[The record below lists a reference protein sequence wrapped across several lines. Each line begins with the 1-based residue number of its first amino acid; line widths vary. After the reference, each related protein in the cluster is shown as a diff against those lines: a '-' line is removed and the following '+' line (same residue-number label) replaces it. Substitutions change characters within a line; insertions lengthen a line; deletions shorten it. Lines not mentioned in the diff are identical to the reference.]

1 MRNKFNKNKNDLN
14 IKIIND
20 TEKSKPFNIKYQKAA
35 SNEMSFQ
42 DLMFQIKNNGNK
54 KNTFNNNH
62 NNNRIQYL
70 RYNIKNSIK
79 AKINKEK
86 EEQKN
91 ININNE
97 IKNKYN
103 ADKNQIKQNIIK
115 YINKKEENS
124 KEEDPEKTLRNPE
137 NKLNSS
143 YFFKENEDDFF
154 LEEDN
159 IKINIP
165 HS

>member
-1 MRNKFNKNKNDLN
+1 MK
-14 IKIIND
+14 KI
-20 TEKSKPFNIKYQKAA
+20 
-35 SNEMSFQ
+35 
-42 DLMFQIKNNGNK
+42 
-54 KNTFNNNH
+54 
-62 NNNRIQYL
+62 
-70 RYNIKNSIK
+70 
-79 AKINKEK
+79 KINKEK

-137 NKLNSS
+137 NKLNRS